1 MPEHGEYTHII
12 RLVQSALEREKNRRV
27 VVQTSIPR
35 LVPALE
41 QRITKR
47 QSDLANTSASFEHG
61 AKELKREPMHYMQLC
76 RDYLAKLDTLGWSRS
91 YHQRLFHDD
100 FLKACT
106 RSFWK
111 LEKPGQ
117 FARDHQRVLRFNN
130 WDHIAQEILISTP
143 RRFGKTI
150 SVSMFCAAML
160 LSCPGVEISIYS
172 TCKRISQKI
181 LRNVHKFVL
190 MIANSDLSSMN
201 FIVKRENME
210 EINLQGPLGN
220 TDIRIINSYPSKV
233 LLLIFVQIFANS
245 KKSARHTK
253 SV

>member
-1 MPEHGEYTHII
+1 MQREDAEFAHVFKKLQIT
-12 RLVQSALEREKNRRV
+12 VERERQRRIGV
-27 VVQTSIPR
+27 ATSVPQ
-35 LVPALE
+35 LVPAL
-41 QRITKR
+41 QHRLFKR
-47 QSDLANTSASFEHG
+47 QNDLTSNTDKRAPG
-61 AKELKREPMHYMQLC
+61 AKEVRKEPMEYMELC
-76 RDYLAKLDTLGWSRS
+76 RVYLNKLDTLGWSRS

-111 LEKPGQ
+111 LEPPGQ
-117 FARDHQRVLRFNN
+117 FARDHQRVLRMNS

-160 LSCPGVEISIYS
+160 LACPGVEISIYS

-181 LRNVHKFVL
+181 LRNVQKFAL
-190 MIANSDLSSMN
+190 LIADADYASLN
-201 FIVKRENME
+201 FSVKRENME
-210 EINLQGPLGN
+210 EINLHGPLGY

-233 LLLIFVQIFANS
+233 HL
-245 KKSARHTK
+245 
-253 SV
+253 

>member
-1 MPEHGEYTHII
+1 MLAETISIQATMSKIDNRVTEML
-12 RLVQSALEREKNRRV
+12 RAALERRRQARV
-27 VVQTSIPR
+27 RSSTVEHQP
-35 LVPALE
+35 LVPALAA
-41 QRITKR
+41 RLHSR
-47 QSDLANTSASFEHG
+47 ATSMTSSREKWAAG
-61 AKELKREPMHYMQLC
+61 AKECRKNPLEYMTLC
-76 RDYLAKLDTLGWSRS
+76 RKYLAKLDTKGWNRS

-111 LEKPGQ
+111 LEPPGQ
-117 FARDHQRVLRFNN
+117 FARDHQTILRKNG

-160 LSCPGVEISIYS
+160 LACPGVEISIYS

-181 LRNVHKFVL
+181 LRNVQKFAL
-190 MIANSDLSSMN
+190 MIADDDYASLN
-201 FIVKRENME
+201 FAVKRENME

-233 LLLIFVQIFANS
+233 CVCKNS
-245 KKSARHTK
+245 EKSFT
-253 SV
+253 

>member
-1 MPEHGEYTHII
+1 MQEQLVSEYAHAI
-12 RLVQSALEREKNRRV
+12 RLLRCALSREREKRV
-27 VVQTSIPR
+27 NVPLSVLPPQ
-35 LVPALE
+35 PAL
-41 QRITKR
+41 QQRVSKRITEASSDSHKR
-47 QSDLANTSASFEHG
+47 AFG
-61 AKELKREPMHYMQLC
+61 AKEIRKEPMEYMELC
-76 RDYLAKLDTLGWSRS
+76 RQYLAKLDTLGWSRS

-111 LEKPGQ
+111 LEPAGQ
-117 FARDHQRVLRFNN
+117 FARDHQRVLRMNS

-160 LSCPGVEISIYS
+160 LACPGVEISIYS

-181 LRNVHKFVL
+181 LRNVQKFVL
-190 MIANSDLSSMN
+190 LIADGDYSTLK
-201 FIVKRENME
+201 FVVKRENME
-210 EINLQGPLGN
+210 EINLQGPLGQ

-233 LLLIFVQIFANS
+233 MYYCRAPKVMCKPKVIL
-245 KKSARHTK
+245 
-253 SV
+253 